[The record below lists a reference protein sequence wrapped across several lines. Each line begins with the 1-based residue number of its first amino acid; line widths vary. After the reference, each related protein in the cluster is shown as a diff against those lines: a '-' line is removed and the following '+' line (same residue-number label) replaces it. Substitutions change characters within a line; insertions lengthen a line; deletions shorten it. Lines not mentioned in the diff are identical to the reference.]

1 MIVLSDVRI
10 KLLKVW
16 NRAVLKPNVI
26 PAFVD
31 VYDGFKNLVLC
42 LEIDDL
48 SIISHVIFKLNYL
61 CEVGIDKLK
70 AVRSMI
76 DESTF
81 CFLRYTLG
89 RIQGTLRNYVFSN
102 DTGIE
107 LPNRYMD
114 LAGCIDVIFKHL
126 VRVEL
131 FDWKKDFPEVEDN
144 PEYHKRHFKNW
155 ARDNL
160 DDDDLETDFDYV
172 LMY

>member
-1 MIVLSDVRI
+1 MIVLSDVRL
-10 KLLKVW
+10 KLLKLW
-16 NRAVLKPNVI
+16 NRAVLKPSVI

-31 VYDGFKNLVLC
+31 VYDSFKNLVLC
-42 LEIDDL
+42 LDVDDL
-48 SIISHVIFKLNYL
+48 SIVSHVVLKLNHL

-70 AVRSMI
+70 AVRCMI

-81 CFLRYTLG
+81 CFLNYTLR
-89 RIQGTLRNYVFSN
+89 RIVGTLANYAFPFS
-102 DTGIE
+102 
-107 LPNRYMD
+107 LKFRPNAYMD
-114 LAGCIDVIFKHL
+114 LAGCVEVIFKHL

-144 PEYHKRHFKNW
+144 PEYHKQHFKNW

-160 DDDDLETDFDYV
+160 ADDDLETDFSYM